1 MLTVRRA
8 FAFLKRDVAID
19 LSYRLRL
26 PAQFASVLITTV
38 LFFFVGK
45 LVGPGQA
52 GVMEQYGGDYFAFV
66 LIGVAFTDYLFVAV
80 NSFGDEIRK
89 GQMLGTLEA
98 MLVTPLSST
107 GILVY
112 SSLYQFVF
120 TTLRVVVYLAT
131 GVLFFGVQLHV
142 SHVATLLFVLV
153 LTILSFWGIGL
164 LSAAFVIVFKQ
175 KSPISWA
182 VGALSGL
189 FGGVMFPVEILP
201 AWLKPVSALLPI
213 TYSLEAMRMVLLD
226 GAGMSGIYNQIL
238 ILFVF
243 TVVLMGGGLAMF
255 HRGMKIARK
264 QGSLLYY

>member
-1 MLTVRRA
+1 MIVRRA
-8 FAFLKRDVAID
+8 FAFLKRDICID

-26 PAQFASVLITTV
+26 PAQLASVLITTV

-52 GVMEQYGGDYFAFV
+52 GVLEQYGGDYFAFV

-107 GILVY
+107 AILVY
-112 SSLYQFVF
+112 SSLYQFAF
-120 TTLRVVVYLAT
+120 TSLRVIVYLLT
-131 GVLFFGVQLHV
+131 GVAFFGVHLHV
-142 SHVATLLFVLV
+142 NHVVTLLLVLV

-182 VGALSGL
+182 IGAMSGL
-189 FGGVMFPVEILP
+189 FGGVMFPVELLP
-201 AWLKPVSALLPI
+201 AWLKPISALLPI
-213 TYSLEAMRMVLLD
+213 TYSLDALRMILLG
-226 GAGMSGIYNQIL
+226 GAGIGDVYKQII
-238 ILFVF
+238 ILFIF
-243 TVVLMGGGLAMF
+243 TIVLMGVGLIVF
-255 HRGMKIARK
+255 QRGMKMARQ